1 MYFKIKFSLISL
13 LSVIFVNI
21 GMAQVVKGKVY
32 DKNTNEILPFAN
44 LTFIDSLNREVIC
57 ETNFEGEYTIDL
69 QKIGIYRVFIQ
80 AFWYHPSDTLILI
93 KENDFSTF
101 DFKLD
106 LDEINAAGLYI
117 TITEKPYQSGDLTM
131 TQNQYKVM
139 PASFQD
145 PARILIKYPG
155 FSTPNDGANAI
166 IFRGMPPESARWQ
179 LFGAE
184 IVNPN
189 HLSNAGTANDLATGN
204 AGGVNALSGSI
215 LDYYHFEANPADVS
229 YADVMSGVSN
239 MKMAPKINSFV
250 DLNLIGLEAGFGA
263 QRGLKNVYASYRYSF
278 VGLLDQLGVNFG
290 NEKIGYQDLSMYADI
305 IKNNNHSLKLFA
317 TLGNSSNIFSA
328 VSRGD
333 SLTRFKDI
341 QNITYKS
348 EMAMAGAQYTYEK
361 ANKYFQSTLVSS
373 GRNDSREEFTDDFY
387 ADSLRLF
394 LATDQKVRE
403 RLLSWHNQYVLD
415 LSRAKMTLGLR
426 TNLKDDGRIVNGVD
440 DPVFSMYPYLQY
452 KSDPYKTFQYHVGL
466 GSFYDSRTKEITA
479 EPSAGVK
486 YNVSSTT
493 SINLDYRLSSFQDFT
508 VGSFSQQMYDRKRIK
523 AHNLQT
529 GIQYTRHYLQLRG
542 AVFLH
547 QFWDISTFNSSG
559 ANNAGHFTPFN
570 GGNLGYDQIFGMLNI
585 IPSGTSGAKVLGS
598 ELYFENT
605 SFLRRNALNYGVNV
619 SVFDSKY
626 SLNDNTESS
635 YDGRYNFGYTSNI
648 NVSYNVD
655 VSRSDKDRNLIFS
668 LSNHLRGALREQ
680 SLNPVNE
687 EFETLYNAQSP
698 YDQAFRP
705 YQRLDFR
712 IVYNKQK
719 AGSKKKHRWS
729 LDIQNVFNRENDA
742 FRYYDPL
749 LNSVLLQKQLG
760 LVPVLSYRLE
770 WL

>member
-1 MYFKIKFSLISL
+1 MFLRIKYALLFLLGFLI
-13 LSVIFVNI
+13 VNI
-21 GMAQVVKGKVY
+21 ASSQEVK
-32 DKNTNEILPFAN
+32 
-44 LTFIDSLNREVIC
+44 DSM
-57 ETNFEGEYTIDL
+57 
-69 QKIGIYRVFIQ
+69 
-80 AFWYHPSDTLILI
+80 
-93 KENDFSTF
+93 
-101 DFKLD
+101 LD
-106 LDEINAAGLYI
+106 IRPMMVPDI
-117 TITEKPYQSGDLTM
+117 TIIEKPYLSGDLTM

-179 LFGAE
+179 LFGAD

-204 AGGVNALSGSI
+204 AGGVNALSGSV
-215 LDYYHFEANPADVS
+215 LDYYHFEANPSDVS

-250 DLNLIGLEAGFGA
+250 DLNLIGLEAGL
-263 QRGLKNVYASYRYSF
+263 GLSRCNKNVYASYRYSF
-278 VGLLDQLGVNFG
+278 VGLLDKLGVNFG
-290 NEKIGYQDLSMYADI
+290 NEKIGYQDLSLYADI
-305 IKNNNHSLKLFA
+305 VKSNHHSLKIFA
-317 TLGNSSNIFSA
+317 TLGNSRNIFSA

-348 EMAMAGAQYTYEK
+348 EMAMAGVQYTYEK

-373 GRNDSREEFTDDFY
+373 GRNDRREEFTDDFY

-394 LATDQKVRE
+394 LSNDQKVRE

-415 LSRAKMTLGLR
+415 FSRDKMTFGLR

-440 DPVFSMYPYLQY
+440 EPVFSIYPYLQY
-452 KSDPYKTFQYHVGL
+452 KSDPYKTFQYHVGV
-466 GSFYDSRTKEITA
+466 GSFYDSRTKELTA
-479 EPSAGVK
+479 EPSAGAK
-486 YNVSSTT
+486 YSVSSTT

-508 VGSFSQQMYDRKRIK
+508 IGSFSEQMYDRKRIK
-523 AHNLQT
+523 VHNLQS
-529 GIQYTRHYLQLRG
+529 GIQYTRDYLQLRG

-547 QFWDISTFNSSG
+547 QFWDISTFRSDMRTF
-559 ANNAGHFTPFN
+559 AGHFTPFN

-585 IPSGTSGAKVLGS
+585 IPNGTSGAKVFGS

-605 SFLRRNALNYGVNV
+605 SFLRGNALNYGVNV

-626 SLNDNTESS
+626 ELNDDSETQFN
-635 YDGRYNFGYTSNI
+635 GRYNFGYTSNI
-648 NVSYNVD
+648 NVSYTVD
-655 VSRSDKDRNLIFS
+655 ISKSEKKRNLTIS

-680 SLNPVNE
+680 SLNPVNGK
-687 EFETLYNAQSP
+687 FETLYDSQSP
-698 YDQAFRP
+698 YDQTFRP
-705 YQRLDFR
+705 YQRLDLR

-719 AGSKKKHRWS
+719 TGSKKTHRWS
-729 LDIQNVFNRENDA
+729 LDIQNVFSRENDG

-770 WL
+770 W

>member
-1 MYFKIKFSLISL
+1 MFFNIKFSNVFL

-21 GMAQVVKGKVY
+21 GTAQVVKGKVY
-32 DKNTNEILPFAN
+32 DKNTNEVLLFAN
-44 LTFIDSLNREVIC
+44 LIFTDSLNVKVSCI
-57 ETNFEGEYTIDL
+57 TDLNGSYTIDL
-69 QKIGIYRVFIQ
+69 QKPGTYKVECTYVGFLPEIKSVEVRKNITVTLDLFLNE
-80 AFWYHPSDTLILI
+80 DTTLI
-93 KENDFSTF
+93 ST
-101 DFKLD
+101 
-106 LDEINAAGLYI
+106 IPI
-117 TITEKPYQSGDLTM
+117 IEKPYQSGDLTM

-179 LFGAE
+179 LFGAD

-263 QRGLKNVYASYRYSF
+263 RSGLKNVYASYRYSF

-348 EMAMAGAQYTYEK
+348 KMVIGGAQYTYQK
-361 ANKYFQSTLVSS
+361 SNKYFQSTLVSS

-394 LATDQKVRE
+394 LSTDQTIRE
-403 RLLSWHNQYVLD
+403 RLLSWHNQYVID
-415 LSRAKMTLGLR
+415 YSSAKLTFGLR
-426 TNLKDDGRIVNGVD
+426 TNMKHDNRIVNGKD
-440 DPVFSMYPYLQY
+440 KPVLSIYPYLQY
-452 KSDPYKTFQYHVGL
+452 KNDPSKTFHYHLGVG
-466 GSFYDSRTKEITA
+466 GFYDDRTQEITA
-479 EPSAGVK
+479 EPSVGAK
-486 YNVSSTT
+486 YKLTNAISV
-493 SINLDYRLSSFQDFT
+493 NMDYRLSSFQDYT
-508 VGSFSQQMYDRKRIK
+508 SGSYVEQKYDRSRIK
-523 AHNLQT
+523 SHNLQS
-529 GIQYTRHYLQLRG
+529 GIQYSQRYLQLRG
-542 AVFLH
+542 SVFLH
-547 QFWDISTFNSSG
+547 RLWDISTFKLNDG
-559 ANNAGHFTPFN
+559 NFPGHFTPFN
-570 GGNLGYDQIFGMLNI
+570 GSNLGYDQLFGALNI
-585 IPSGTSGAKVLGS
+585 LPNGTSGASVTGT
-598 ELYFENT
+598 EFYFENT
-605 SFLRRNALNYGVNV
+605 STVKGNALYYGLNLTI
-619 SVFDSKY
+619 FDSKY
-626 SLNDNTESS
+626 TLNDGTKNE
-635 YDGRYNFGYTSNI
+635 YEGRYNFGYTSNV
-648 NVSYNVD
+648 NVSYAMD
-655 VSRSDKDRNLIFS
+655 ISKSAKERKLIIS
-668 LSNHLRGALREQ
+668 VSNHIRGAMKEQ
-680 SLNPVNE
+680 SINPINGT
-687 EFETLYNAQSP
+687 FPTLYDHQS
-698 YDQAFRP
+698 AFNQNFQP

-712 IVYNKQK
+712 IVYQKQK
-719 AGSKKKHRWS
+719 KQSNKVHRWS
-729 LDIQNVFNRENDA
+729 LDIQNVLNRENDG

-770 WL
+770 WQ

>member
-1 MYFKIKFSLISL
+1 MYLRIKYALLFLLGFLI
-13 LSVIFVNI
+13 VNI
-21 GMAQVVKGKVY
+21 AFSQEVK
-32 DKNTNEILPFAN
+32 
-44 LTFIDSLNREVIC
+44 DSVWDIRPMMVP
-57 ETNFEGEYTIDL
+57 D
-69 QKIGIYRVFIQ
+69 
-80 AFWYHPSDTLILI
+80 
-93 KENDFSTF
+93 
-101 DFKLD
+101 
-106 LDEINAAGLYI
+106 I

-179 LFGAE
+179 LFGAD

-204 AGGVNALSGSI
+204 AGGVNALSGSV

-250 DLNLIGLEAGFGA
+250 DLNLIGLEAGLGLS
-263 QRGLKNVYASYRYSF
+263 RGNKNVYASYRYSF
-278 VGLLDQLGVNFG
+278 VGLLDKLGVNFG
-290 NEKIGYQDLSMYADI
+290 NEKIGYQDLSVYADL
-305 IKNNNHSLKLFA
+305 IKNNHQSLKIFA
-317 TLGNSSNIFSA
+317 TLGNSSNIFSS

-361 ANKYFQSTLVSS
+361 TNKYFQSTLVSS

-387 ADSLRLF
+387 EDSLRLF
-394 LATDQKVRE
+394 LSNDQKVRE

-415 LSRAKMTLGLR
+415 LSRDKMTFGLR
-426 TNLKDDGRIVNGVD
+426 TNLKHDGRIVNGVD
-440 DPVFSMYPYLQY
+440 EPVFSIYPYVQY
-452 KSDPYKTFQYHVGL
+452 KSDSYKKFQYHVGL
-466 GSFYDSRTKEITA
+466 GSLYDSRTKELTA
-479 EPSAGVK
+479 EPSAGAK
-486 YNVSSTT
+486 YNVSNNT
-493 SINLDYRLSSFQDFT
+493 SINFDYRLSSFQDFT
-508 VGSFSQQMYDRKRIK
+508 VGSFSEQMYDIKRIK

-529 GIQYTRHYLQLRG
+529 GIQYTRDYLQLRG

-547 QFWDISTFNSSG
+547 QFWDISTFRPDMRTF
-559 ANNAGHFTPFN
+559 AGHFTPFN
-570 GGNLGYDQIFGMLNI
+570 GGNLGYDQIFGVLNI
-585 IPSGTSGAKVLGS
+585 IPNGTSGAKVFGS

-605 SFLRRNALNYGVNV
+605 SFLRGNALNYGVNV

-626 SLNDNTESS
+626 ELNDDSETQFN
-635 YDGRYNFGYTSNI
+635 GRYNFGYTSNI
-648 NVSYNVD
+648 NVSYTVD
-655 VSRSDKDRNLIFS
+655 ISKSEKKRNLIIS

-680 SLNPVNE
+680 SLNPVNGK
-687 EFETLYNAQSP
+687 FETLYDSQSP
-698 YDQAFRP
+698 YDQTFRP
-705 YQRLDFR
+705 YQRLDLR

-719 AGSKKKHRWS
+719 TGSKKTHRWS
-729 LDIQNVFNRENDA
+729 LDIQNLLNRENDG
-742 FRYYDPL
+742 FRYYDAL
-749 LNSVLLQKQLG
+749 LNKTLIQKQLG
-760 LVPVLSYRLE
+760 LVPVLSYRME
-770 WL
+770 W

>member
-1 MYFKIKFSLISL
+1 MFLNIKFSLISL
-13 LSVIFVNI
+13 LSVIFVNV
-21 GMAQVVKGKVY
+21 GMAQVVKGKVLGLN
-32 DKNTNEILPFAN
+32 KSILINAN
-44 LTFIDSLNREVIC
+44 VILIDSNKNVIGTITDEKGFYYLDIPSSGKYKMTC
-57 ETNFEGEYTIDL
+57 SYVGYENKET
-69 QKIGIYRVFIQ
+69 
-80 AFWYHPSDTLILI
+80 ILI
-93 KENDFSTF
+93 
-101 DFKLD
+101 
-106 LDEINAAGLYI
+106 INSSESLQIDCTLSPQIDCNFI

-179 LFGAE
+179 LFGAD

-204 AGGVNALSGSI
+204 AGGVNALSGSV

-229 YADVMSGVSN
+229 YVDVMSGVSN

-250 DLNLIGLEAGFGA
+250 DLNLIGLEAGLGLS
-263 QRGLKNVYASYRYSF
+263 RGNKNVYASYRYSF
-278 VGLLDQLGVNFG
+278 VGLLDKLGVNFG
-290 NEKIGYQDLSMYADI
+290 NEKIGYQDLSLYADL
-305 IKNNNHSLKLFA
+305 IKNDHNSLKIFA

-361 ANKYFQSTLVSS
+361 TNKYFQSTLVFS

-394 LATDQKVRE
+394 LATDQNVRE

-415 LSRAKMTLGLR
+415 FSRAKMTFGLR
-426 TNLKDDGRIVNGVD
+426 TNLKDDGRIVNSVD
-440 DPVFSMYPYLQY
+440 EPVLSIYPYLQY
-452 KSDPYKTFQYHVGL
+452 KSNPYKTFQYHAGL

-479 EPSAGVK
+479 EPSAGAK

-508 VGSFSQQMYDRKRIK
+508 VGSFSKQIYDRKRIK

-529 GIQYTRHYLQLRG
+529 GIQYTRNYLQLRG

-547 QFWDISTFNSSG
+547 QFWDISTFNSRG
-559 ANNAGHFTPFN
+559 ANNVGHFTPFN

-585 IPSGTSGAKVLGS
+585 IPNGTSGARVYGS

-605 SFLRRNALNYGVNV
+605 TFFKGNALNYGVNV

-626 SLNDNTESS
+626 ELNDDSKTQFN
-635 YDGRYNFGYTSNI
+635 GRYNFGYINNV
-648 NVSYNVD
+648 NVSYSIDISKSGKN
-655 VSRSDKDRNLIFS
+655 RNLILS

-680 SLNPVNE
+680 SLNPVNG
-687 EFETLYNAQSP
+687 EFETLYDTQSP
-698 YDQAFRP
+698 YNQIFRP

-719 AGSKKKHRWS
+719 TGSKKTHRWS
-729 LDIQNVFNRENDA
+729 LDIQNLLNRENDG

-770 WL
+770 W

>member
-1 MYFKIKFSLISL
+1 MFLKIKYL
-13 LSVIFVNI
+13 LVIII
-21 GMAQVVKGKVY
+21 GVFFINTGSAQIME
-32 DKNTNEILPFAN
+32 D
-44 LTFIDSLNREVIC
+44 
-57 ETNFEGEYTIDL
+57 TIVD
-69 QKIGIYRVFIQ
+69 II
-80 AFWYHPSDTLILI
+80 PSMVP
-93 KENDFSTF
+93 
-101 DFKLD
+101 
-106 LDEINAAGLYI
+106 GI

-179 LFGAE
+179 LFGAD

-204 AGGVNALSGSI
+204 AGGVNALSGSV
-215 LDYYHFEANPADVS
+215 LDYYHFEANPADVT

-250 DLNLIGLEAGFGA
+250 DLNLIGLEAGLGLS
-263 QRGLKNVYASYRYSF
+263 RGNKNVYASYRYSF
-278 VGLLDQLGVNFG
+278 VGLLDKLGVNFG
-290 NEKIGYQDLSMYADI
+290 NEKIGYQDLSVYVDL
-305 IKNNNHSLKLFA
+305 IKNNHHSLKIFA

-348 EMAMAGAQYTYEK
+348 EMAMTGTQYTYEK
-361 ANKYFQSTLVSS
+361 TNKYFQSTLVFS
-373 GRNDSREEFTDDFY
+373 GRNDRRDELTEPFY
-387 ADSLRLF
+387 TDSLGFSLSSNQEIK
-394 LATDQKVRE
+394 D

-415 LSRAKMTLGLR
+415 FSRAKMTLGLR

-440 DPVFSMYPYLQY
+440 ESVLSIYPYLQY

-466 GSFYDSRTKEITA
+466 GSLYDSRTDEITA

-486 YNVSSTT
+486 YNLTKNT
-493 SINLDYRLSSFQDFT
+493 SINFDYRLSSFQDFT
-508 VGSFSQQMYDRKRIK
+508 VGSFSEQIYDRIRIK

-547 QFWDISTFNSSG
+547 QFWDISTFRPDMRTF
-559 ANNAGHFTPFN
+559 AGHFTPFN
-570 GGNLGYDQIFGMLNI
+570 GGNLGYDQVFGMLNI
-585 IPSGTSGAKVLGS
+585 IPYGTSGARVFGS

-605 SFLRRNALNYGVNV
+605 SFLKGNALNYGVNV

-626 SLNDNTESS
+626 ELDDDSETQFN
-635 YDGRYNFGYTSNI
+635 GRYNFGYTSNI
-648 NVSYNVD
+648 NVSYTMD
-655 VSRSDKDRNLIFS
+655 VSKSGKNRNLIFS

-680 SLNPVNE
+680 SLNPVNGK
-687 EFETLYNAQSP
+687 FETLYDTRSP
-698 YDQAFRP
+698 YDQTFRP

-719 AGSKKKHRWS
+719 TGSKKTHRWS
-729 LDIQNVFNRENDA
+729 LDIQNVLNRENDG
-742 FRYYDPL
+742 FRYYDAL
-749 LNSVLLQKQLG
+749 LNKTLIQKQLG
-760 LVPVLSYRLE
+760 LVPVLSYRME
-770 WL
+770 W